1 MKSKYL
7 ALGLSAVLV
16 LSLASCGGQQEQTPQ
31 EPTPEIQQAEPIK
44 TEPVITPEEIKREI
58 VPTASK
64 EAPEENQDTI
74 EVGGTGEAGESEPE
88 VQLFTDCNET
98 VYAVGTVNIRASYTA
113 DSNKLGSLTRGQ
125 SVTRTGVAIQGT
137 EADGWSR
144 VQLADGSTAYISNK
158 YLSVTKPST
167 QQSGGQQQSGQQQQT
182 KPSGS
187 AQQQQQQPQTSEG
200 QQSDATL
207 ADLEAALK
215 KAIEEEGYVSSDLGR
230 NLTDEEKAL
239 LAGSLEL
246 AP

>member
-1 MKSKYL
+1 MKRKYL

-64 EAPEENQDTI
+64 EAPEENQDII
-74 EVGGTGEAGESEPE
+74 EIDVTEEAGESTPE

-98 VYAVGTVNIRASYTA
+98 VYATGTVNIRASYTA

-125 SVTRTGVAIQGT
+125 SITRTGVGVND
-137 EADGWSR
+137 ADGWSR

-167 QQSGGQQQSGQQQQT
+167 QQSGGQQSGQTQQT

-187 AQQQQQQPQTSEG
+187 TQQQQQQPQISEG

-207 ADLEAALK
+207 DDLAKALQGLQD
-215 KAIEEEGYVSSDLGR
+215 EGYVGSDLGR
-230 NLTDEEKAL
+230 NLTDEEKAA

>member
-1 MKSKYL
+1 MKKALIYSLTL
-7 ALGLSAVLV
+7 ALA
-16 LSLASCGGQQEQTPQ
+16 LSLAACGQPKQDPPSEPDPAPAATSTPDPAATSTPADISTPEPSQVQTP
-31 EPTPEIQQAEPIK
+31 EPL
-44 TEPVITPEEIKREI
+44 TEKITTA
-58 VPTASK
+58 PT
-64 EAPEENQDTI
+64 
-74 EVGGTGEAGESEPE
+74 ESEDPQEVSEVE

-98 VYAVGTVNIRASYTA
+98 VYATGTVNIRASYTA

-125 SVTRTGVAIQGT
+125 SITRTGVGVND
-137 EADGWSR
+137 ADGWSR

-167 QQSGGQQQSGQQQQT
+167 QQSGGQQSGQTQQT

-187 AQQQQQQPQTSEG
+187 TQQQQQAQTSEG

-207 ADLEAALK
+207 DDLAKALQGLQ
-215 KAIEEEGYVSSDLGR
+215 AEGYVGSDLGR
-230 NLTDEEKAL
+230 NLTDEEKAA

>member
-7 ALGLSAVLV
+7 AFGLSAVLV
-16 LSLASCGGQQEQTPQ
+16 LSLASCGGQQEQPPQ
-31 EPTPEIQQAEPIK
+31 EPTPEIQQVEPIK
-44 TEPVITPEEIKREI
+44 TEPVITPEEIKQEI
-58 VPTASK
+58 VPTAST
-64 EAPEENQDTI
+64 EAPEENQGII
-74 EVGGTGEAGESEPE
+74 EVDGTEEAGESTPE

-98 VYAVGTVNIRASYTA
+98 VYATGTVNIRASYTA

-125 SVTRTGVAIQGT
+125 SITRTGVGVND
-137 EADGWSR
+137 ADGWSR

-167 QQSGGQQQSGQQQQT
+167 QQSGGQQQSGQQQQS

-187 AQQQQQQPQTSEG
+187 TQQQQQAQTSEG

-207 ADLEAALK
+207 DDLAKALQGLQD
-215 KAIEEEGYVSSDLGR
+215 EGYVGSDRGR
-230 NLTDEEKAL
+230 DLTDEEIAAL
-239 LAGSLEL
+239 VGSLEL